1 MLGYPIRCEFFYKLK
16 LDFPIRRRLTR
27 AGADGTLRRPMLCQA
42 VSVATTSAA
51 VPAPAVCGLGIE
63 LILILPF

>member
-1 MLGYPIRCEFFYKLK
+1 
-16 LDFPIRRRLTR
+16 
-27 AGADGTLRRPMLCQA
+27 MLCQV
-42 VSVATTSAA
+42 VSVADHAA